1 MRMVMSVGCL
11 AMGIVTAACRQST
24 APPGSA
30 LVGGWMAP
38 REALRPSGSMT
49 RNLGFSENGTFVY
62 TVNSY
67 GVYGGN
73 TPGQLSAY
81 TNITGTYQ
89 VDGNR
94 VALTAT
100 RIATWDSF
108 YGAGSPERVEMVSR
122 SIFDQARFTILG
134 GLLTLDY
141 ITYPADAPVP
151 TRLFFTRLMPD

>member
-1 MRMVMSVGCL
+1 MRLVMSVGCL
-11 AMGIVTAACRQST
+11 VAGIVVTGCREST
-24 APPGSA
+24 APTRSA
-30 LVGGWMAP
+30 LVGAWMAP
-38 REALRPSGSMT
+38 RETLRPSGSMT

-73 TPGQLSAY
+73 SPGQLSAY
-81 TNITGTYQ
+81 TITTGTYQ
-89 VDGNR
+89 VDGNH

-108 YGAGSPERVEMVSR
+108 YGAASPERVELVSR

-151 TRLFFTRLMPD
+151 TRLLFARLMPD